1 MAARI
6 VKSAA
11 AADLGGGCGNR
22 GLDFR
27 IGIVQGVDL
36 ARFIM
41 GIKNQRGYSLISMM
55 VAMVLLTVGVIAL
68 MRTTGEIVE
77 GYGTT
82 SIRTTALSI
91 ARGYLEE
98 LRTRDPATLV
108 TEAAVTVNGSGVAD
122 VNGNFSRS
130 VTVTSPQGNLRQVV
144 VTVNFTRA
152 ARPIE
157 LVTLVFMSA
166 P

>member
-1 MAARI
+1 
-6 VKSAA
+6 
-11 AADLGGGCGNR
+11 
-22 GLDFR
+22 
-27 IGIVQGVDL
+27 
-36 ARFIM
+36 M
-41 GIKNQRGYSLISMM
+41 GIKNQRGYSLVSML
-55 VAMVLLTVGVIAL
+55 VAMVLLTVGVVAL

-108 TEAAVTVNGSGVAD
+108 TEAAVTVNDSGVAD

-144 VTVNFTRA
+144 VTVNFPRA

-157 LVTLVFMSA
+157 LVTLVFVSA

>member
-1 MAARI
+1 
-6 VKSAA
+6 
-11 AADLGGGCGNR
+11 
-22 GLDFR
+22 
-27 IGIVQGVDL
+27 
-36 ARFIM
+36 M
-41 GIKNQRGYSLISMM
+41 GIENQRGYSLVSML
-55 VAMVLLTVGVIAL
+55 VAIVLLTVGVVAL

-91 ARGYLEE
+91 ARSYLEE

-108 TEAAVTVNGSGVAD
+108 TEAAVTVNDSGVAD

-144 VTVNFTRA
+144 VTVNFPRA

-157 LVTLVFMSA
+157 LVTLVFVSA

>member
-1 MAARI
+1 
-6 VKSAA
+6 
-11 AADLGGGCGNR
+11 
-22 GLDFR
+22 
-27 IGIVQGVDL
+27 
-36 ARFIM
+36 M
-41 GIKNQRGYSLISMM
+41 GIRNQRGYSLISMM
-55 VAMVLLTVGVIAL
+55 VAMVLLSVGVLAL
-68 MRTTGEIVE
+68 MRTTSEIVE

-82 SIRTTALSI
+82 SIRTAALSI

-108 TEAAVTVNGSGVAD
+108 TEPAVTVNDSGVAD

-144 VTVNFTRA
+144 VTVDFPRA
-152 ARPIE
+152 AQPIE
-157 LVTLVFMSA
+157 LVTLVYVSA

>member
-1 MAARI
+1 
-6 VKSAA
+6 
-11 AADLGGGCGNR
+11 
-22 GLDFR
+22 
-27 IGIVQGVDL
+27 
-36 ARFIM
+36 M
-41 GIKNQRGYSLISMM
+41 GIKNQQGYSLISMM
-55 VAMVLLTVGVIAL
+55 VAMVLLSVGVLAL

-98 LRTRDPATLV
+98 LRTRDPATLA
-108 TEAAVTVNGSGVAD
+108 TEAAVTVNDSGVAD

-144 VTVNFTRA
+144 VTVNFPRA

-157 LVTLVFMSA
+157 LITLVFVNA

>member
-1 MAARI
+1 
-6 VKSAA
+6 
-11 AADLGGGCGNR
+11 
-22 GLDFR
+22 
-27 IGIVQGVDL
+27 
-36 ARFIM
+36 M
-41 GIKNQRGYSLISMM
+41 GIKNQRGYSLVSML
-55 VAMVLLTVGVIAL
+55 VAIVLLTVGVVAL

-108 TEAAVTVNGSGVAD
+108 TEAAVTVNDSGVAD

-144 VTVNFTRA
+144 VTVNFPRA

-157 LVTLVFMSA
+157 LVTLVFVNA

>member
-1 MAARI
+1 
-6 VKSAA
+6 
-11 AADLGGGCGNR
+11 
-22 GLDFR
+22 
-27 IGIVQGVDL
+27 
-36 ARFIM
+36 M
-41 GIKNQRGYSLISMM
+41 GIKNQRGYSLVSML
-55 VAMVLLTVGVIAL
+55 VAMVLLTVGVVAL

-108 TEAAVTVNGSGVAD
+108 TEAAVTVNDSGVAD

-144 VTVNFTRA
+144 VTVNFPRA

-157 LVTLVFMSA
+157 LVTLVFVNA

>member
-1 MAARI
+1 
-6 VKSAA
+6 
-11 AADLGGGCGNR
+11 
-22 GLDFR
+22 
-27 IGIVQGVDL
+27 
-36 ARFIM
+36 M
-41 GIKNQRGYSLISMM
+41 GIKNQRGYSLVSML
-55 VAMVLLTVGVIAL
+55 VAIVLLTVGVVAL

-91 ARGYLEE
+91 ARSYLEE

-144 VTVNFTRA
+144 VTVNFPRA

-157 LVTLVFMSA
+157 LVTLVFVSA

>member
-1 MAARI
+1 M
-6 VKSAA
+6 
-11 AADLGGGCGNR
+11 L
-22 GLDFR
+22 
-27 IGIVQGVDL
+27 
-36 ARFIM
+36 
-41 GIKNQRGYSLISMM
+41 
-55 VAMVLLTVGVIAL
+55 VAIVLLTVGVVAL

-108 TEAAVTVNGSGVAD
+108 TEAAVTVNDSGVAD

-144 VTVNFTRA
+144 VTVNFPRA

-157 LVTLVFMSA
+157 LVTLVFVNA